1 MKFYHK
7 ESELAAELFLHHIP
21 EQSLLLLA
29 DINSATLDIQVKK
42 NYFNKF
48 PELMG
53 WDGSRLGWA
62 DGVLRATHGQDVVTE
77 VQIAPQSEEEYE
89 ADVRQVR
96 ENLKTLLGRYR
107 TLSEEIN
114 SIDGAALMATIE
126 ERPRNLSCVP
136 FSSCLSAEQF
146 SQLQIFLQKA
156 KTARLWKHEAFG
168 QHYLMAW
175 TAGHKLRQGRKSIWE
190 TSPDRRQRMEE
201 AKALGEEIEETNEAK
216 EKVQQ
221 AMAALNEKLREAQ
234 EQAAVGDTVAAQR
247 AGTLEQ
253 LLEKEAPRL
262 TQLFDEKRQRY
273 ELDFARLRELKREI
287 SHLEH
292 AEKKLETTVQA
303 EFQHWRQAVAKRY
316 PEAPKEE
323 LKSRADKNVDDR
335 DLAETEE
342 RAAPAEPAVAPPC
355 QLDDQVAKEA
365 QDAGDE
371 PRRRLLAQLLA
382 QEEPRLAKLKQR
394 G

>member
-1 MKFYHK
+1 MADAVKAYQ
-7 ESELAAELFLHHIP
+7 LFLLHDPRAKDLWP
-21 EQSLLLLA
+21 EQL
-29 DINSATLDIQVKK
+29 T
-42 NYFNKF
+42 
-48 PELMG
+48 
-53 WDGSRLGWA
+53 
-62 DGVLRATHGQDVVTE
+62 T
-77 VQIAPQSEEEYE
+77 
-89 ADVRQVR
+89 
-96 ENLKTLLGRYR
+96 
-107 TLSEEIN
+107 
-114 SIDGAALMATIE
+114 
-126 ERPRNLSCVP
+126 
-136 FSSCLSAEQF
+136 
-146 SQLQIFLQKA
+146 
-156 KTARLWKHEAFG
+156 
-168 QHYLMAW
+168 
-175 TAGHKLRQGRKSIWE
+175 LRQ
-190 TSPDRRQRMEE
+190 DRRQRMEE

-355 QLDDQVAKEA
+355 QLDDQVAKVEQALETLRTRLQEA